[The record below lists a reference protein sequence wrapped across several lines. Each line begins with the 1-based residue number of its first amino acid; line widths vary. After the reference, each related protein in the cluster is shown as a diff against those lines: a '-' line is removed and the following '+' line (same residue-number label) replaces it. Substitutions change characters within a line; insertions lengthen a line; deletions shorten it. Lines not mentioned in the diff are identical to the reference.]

1 MTTSTPHK
9 IMLATDLTPAGDR
22 AFDRAV
28 ELAKEWDA
36 ELVVLHVVESS
47 AVRPWGID
55 QRMRNAE
62 TEMDRLVR
70 SARQACRIMR
80 HTLIG
85 DPADHT
91 LAHARDIGCD
101 FLITGPAHGKIVGE
115 KLLGSTAARIVRRAT
130 VPVLAVR
137 RRPEGPYRSIVS
149 AVDFSNPSRS
159 ALHGGRMLFPSARFT
174 ALHAYHTAPN
184 WSGRNAERS
193 IDVVEAEERE
203 RVVKE
208 AARNMDDLVAGAGTP
223 AIETAIMEGE
233 PEVVLA
239 DYVTKNWPDLV
250 VAGTHG
256 RSTVEHDTIGSVAE
270 RFLTT
275 LPCDVLAFPT
285 RK

>member
-1 MTTSTPHK
+1 MQRISRQPETVPSTALLNWLRNG
-9 IMLATDLTPAGDR
+9 MRSSSYD
-22 AFDRAV
+22 
-28 ELAKEWDA
+28 
-36 ELVVLHVVESS
+36 VVESS

-70 SARQACRIMR
+70 SARQTCKIMR

-85 DPADHT
+85 DPADRA
-91 LAHARDIGCD
+91 LAHAPHRLR
-101 FLITGPAHGKIVGE
+101 FSVAGPAHGKIVGE

-130 VPVLAVR
+130 VPVLAVK
-137 RRPEGPYRSIVS
+137 RRPEAPYRSIVS
-149 AVDFSNPSRS
+149 AVDFSDASRS
-159 ALHGGRMLFPSARFT
+159 ALLGGRTLFPSAQFT
-174 ALHAYHTAPN
+174 ALHAYHTVPN

-208 AARNMDDLVAGAGTP
+208 AERNMDDLVAGAGTP

-239 DYVTKNWPDLV
+239 DYVARNWPDLV
-250 VAGTHG
+250 VAGSTAAARSSTIPLAAWPSAFSRRFHAMSLPFRHG
-256 RSTVEHDTIGSVAE
+256 SEG
-270 RFLTT
+270 
-275 LPCDVLAFPT
+275 
-285 RK
+285 